1 MGAVLA
7 QATEA
12 DRLDPGGSSR
22 NSSPRYPGAFFLY
35 NRRMQDPGST
45 GPQRASSPDW
55 QPGTRLAVGVLM
67 VVLAALLLY
76 RLRQLLTPVILAF
89 LLAYILYPLVRRLQ
103 DRLRSSRGIA
113 VGLVYLIIL
122 LLLGGTTTGIGIALS
137 QLLAG
142 FGQFLERISQQLPE
156 FVDSLMVLQFQLGP
170 LVIDLSSVEG
180 LANSLT
186 SAIAPLVSQTG
197 TLLSDVAGATASF
210 VGNALIVL
218 VIGFYVLLNFER
230 IRDWLI
236 AAAPAPYQADARALL
251 SGTGVIMQAFLRGQ
265 LILGLV
271 VGAAMAVTMTI
282 LGVRYALGIGLIAG
296 VLEFIPIFGALVTAI
311 ISVLVALFQGS
322 NGWGLTPFGFALVV
336 AGASILIQQIENNV
350 LVPRIIGHSLD
361 LNPLVVI
368 LALLA
373 AGSLAGVVGLLLAA
387 PAVATLKLAFSY
399 LYWKTVGVQPAI
411 AHTPAGP
418 SAARPSRLRRLWGRF
433 RAGGRSKATPTPGP
447 TPPT

>member
-1 MGAVLA
+1 
-7 QATEA
+7 
-12 DRLDPGGSSR
+12 
-22 NSSPRYPGAFFLY
+22 
-35 NRRMQDPGST
+35 
-45 GPQRASSPDW
+45 
-55 QPGTRLAVGVLM
+55 
-67 VVLAALLLY
+67 
-76 RLRQLLTPVILAF
+76 
-89 LLAYILYPLVRRLQ
+89 
-103 DRLRSSRGIA
+103 
-113 VGLVYLIIL
+113 
-122 LLLGGTTTGIGIALS
+122 
-137 QLLAG
+137 
-142 FGQFLERISQQLPE
+142 
-156 FVDSLMVLQFQLGP
+156 MVLKFQIGP
-170 LVIDLSSVEG
+170 LVVDLSGVEG

-186 SAIAPLVSQTG
+186 STIAPLVSQTG
-197 TLLSDVAGATASF
+197 TLHSEVAGATASF

-236 AAAPAPYQADARALL
+236 AAAPTPYQADARALL
-251 SGTGVIMQAFLRGQ
+251 GGTGVILQAFLRGQ

-271 VGAAMAVTMTI
+271 VGVAMAVTMTI

-296 VLEFIPIFGALVTAI
+296 VLEFIPIFGALVTAV

-373 AGSLAGVVGLLLAA
+373 AGSLAGVLGLLLAA
-387 PAVATLKLAFSY
+387 PAVATLKLVFSY

-411 AHTPAGP
+411 AQIPSRP

-433 RAGGRSKATPTPGP
+433 RAGGKSEPTPTPGS
-447 TPPT
+447 TPPP

>member
-1 MGAVLA
+1 MH
-7 QATEA
+7 
-12 DRLDPGGSSR
+12 DPASARSHR
-22 NSSPRYPGAFFLY
+22 
-35 NRRMQDPGST
+35 T
-45 GPQRASSPDW
+45 SSPDW

-76 RLRQLLTPVILAF
+76 RLRQLLAPVVLAF
-89 LLAYILYPLVRRLQ
+89 LLAYILHPLVRRLEI
-103 DRLRSSRGIA
+103 RLRSSRGIA

-122 LLLGGTTTGIGIALS
+122 LLLGGTTTGIGIAVA

-142 FGQFLERISQQLPE
+142 FGGFLERVSQQLPT
-156 FVDSLMVLQFQLGP
+156 FVDGLMALQIQIGP
-170 LVIDLSSVEG
+170 WTIDLSRVEG

-186 SAIAPLVSQTG
+186 SAIAPLVSRTG
-197 TLLSDVAGATASF
+197 TLLSGVAGATASF

-218 VIGFYVLLNFER
+218 VIGFYVLLYFER

-251 SGTGVIMQAFLRGQ
+251 GSTGTIWQAFLRGQ

-271 VGAAMAVTMTI
+271 VGVAMGLTMSI

-311 ISVLVALFQGS
+311 IAVLVALFQGP
-322 NGWGLTPFGFALVV
+322 NPLGLTPFGFALVV

-387 PAVATLKLAFSY
+387 PAVATLKLVFGY

-411 AHTPAGP
+411 TPLPAEP
-418 SAARPSRLRRLWGRF
+418 TPPRPAALRRLWSRLRRLRK
-433 RAGGRSKATPTPGP
+433 RPEAGTTPSA
-447 TPPT
+447 

>member
-1 MGAVLA
+1 
-7 QATEA
+7 
-12 DRLDPGGSSR
+12 
-22 NSSPRYPGAFFLY
+22 
-35 NRRMQDPGST
+35 
-45 GPQRASSPDW
+45 
-55 QPGTRLAVGVLM
+55 M

-76 RLRQLLTPVILAF
+76 RLRQLLAPVILAF
-89 LLAYILYPLVRRLQ
+89 LLAYILYPLVRRLEV
-103 DRLRSSRGIA
+103 RIRSSRGIA
-113 VGLVYLIIL
+113 VGLVYLVIL
-122 LLLGGTTTGIGIALS
+122 LLLGGTTTGIGIAAS

-142 FGQFLERISQQLPE
+142 LGEFLERISQQQLPE
-156 FVDSLMVLQFQLGP
+156 FVDGLMALQFQIGP

-218 VIGFYVLLNFER
+218 VISFYVLLYFER

-251 SGTGVIMQAFLRGQ
+251 GSTGVIWQAFLRGQ

-271 VGAAMAVTMTI
+271 VGVAMGLTMTI
-282 LGVRYALGIGLIAG
+282 LGVRFALGIGLLAG
-296 VLEFIPIFGALVTAI
+296 VLEFIPIFGALVTATI
-311 ISVLVALFQGS
+311 AVLVALFQGS
-322 NGWGLTPFGFALVV
+322 NSLGLTPLGFALVV

-361 LNPLVVI
+361 LNPLVVV

-387 PAVATLKLAFSY
+387 PAVATLKLIFSY

-411 AHTPAGP
+411 SQVPAGP
-418 SAARPSRLRRLWGRF
+418 SAIRPSVLRRLWSRLRNRQRQSG
-433 RAGGRSKATPTPGP
+433 AGP
-447 TPPT
+447 TPPA

>member
-1 MGAVLA
+1 MH
-7 QATEA
+7 
-12 DRLDPGGSSR
+12 DPASARSR
-22 NSSPRYPGAFFLY
+22 R
-35 NRRMQDPGST
+35 T
-45 GPQRASSPDW
+45 SSPDW

-76 RLRQLLTPVILAF
+76 RLRQLLAPVILAF
-89 LLAYILYPLVRRLQ
+89 LLAYILYPVVRRLEV
-103 DRLRSSRGIA
+103 RLRSSRGIA

-122 LLLGGTTTGIGIALS
+122 LLLGGTTTGIGIAVS

-156 FVDSLMVLQFQLGP
+156 FVDRLMVLQFQIGP
-170 LVIDLSSVEG
+170 WAIDLSRVEY
-180 LANSLT
+180 LADSLT
-186 SAIAPLVSQTG
+186 SAVAPLVSQTG
-197 TLLSDVAGATASF
+197 SLLSGVAGATASF

-218 VIGFYVLLNFER
+218 VIAFYVLLYFER

-236 AAAPAPYQADARALL
+236 EAAPAPYQADARALL
-251 SGTGVIMQAFLRGQ
+251 GSTGVIWHAFLRGQ

-271 VGAAMAVTMTI
+271 VGVAMALTMSI
-282 LGVRYALGIGLIAG
+282 LGVRFALGIGLIAG
-296 VLEFIPIFGALVTAI
+296 VLEFVPIFGALVTGI
-311 ISVLVALFQGS
+311 ISVLVALFQGP
-322 NGWGLTPFGFALVV
+322 NPWGLTPFGFALVV

-387 PAVATLKLAFSY
+387 PAVATLKLVFGY

-411 AHTPAGP
+411 TQMPAEP
-418 SAARPSRLRRLWGRF
+418 TAARPVALRRLWSRLRRR
-433 RAGGRSKATPTPGP
+433 RKRPEAGTTPSA
-447 TPPT
+447 

>member
-1 MGAVLA
+1 VIAWA
-7 QATEA
+7 K
-12 DRLDPGGSSR
+12 PFS
-22 NSSPRYPGAFFLY
+22 Y
-35 NRRMQDPGST
+35 NRQMHDSVPGT
-45 GPQRASSPDW
+45 LRTSSPDW

-67 VVLAALLLY
+67 VVLAAMLLY
-76 RLRQLLTPVILAF
+76 RLRQLLSPVILAF
-89 LLAYILYPLVRRLQ
+89 LLAYILYPLVRRLEV
-103 DRLRSSRGIA
+103 RLRSSRGIA

-122 LLLGGTTTGIGIALS
+122 LLLGGTTTGIGIAAS
-137 QLLAG
+137 QLLTG
-142 FGQFLERISQQLPE
+142 LGQFLERISQQLPA

-180 LANSLT
+180 LANSVT

-197 TLLSDVAGATASF
+197 TLLSSVAGATASF
-210 VGNALIVL
+210 VGNALLVL
-218 VIGFYVLLNFER
+218 VISFYVLLYFER

-236 AAAPAPYQADARALL
+236 AAAPGPYQADARALL
-251 SGTGVIMQAFLRGQ
+251 GETGVIWQAFLRGQ

-271 VGAAMAVTMTI
+271 VGAAMALTMTV
-282 LGVRYALGIGLIAG
+282 LGVRFAFGIGLIAG

-311 ISVLVALFQGS
+311 IAVLVAIFQES
-322 NGWGLTPFGFALVV
+322 NRWGLTPIGFALIV
-336 AGASILIQQIENNV
+336 AGASILIQQVENNV

-387 PAVATLKLAFSY
+387 PAVATLKLMFSY

-411 AHTPAGP
+411 SQVPAVP
-418 SAARPSRLRRLWGRF
+418 SAGRPSALRRLWGRL
-433 RAGGRSKATPTPGP
+433 RTRRNQPEAGPPPPG
-447 TPPT
+447 